1 MNSRDIFINNL
12 KAIMKEKKVS
22 RKQLAEGLNVP
33 YTTLTDWCTGRIFP
47 RVEKINLIADYF
59 NIKKSDLI
67 EEITEEDD
75 DALYDDVVKVD
86 VFSKVSLDN
95 TYHIIDVETGLPFI
109 SLNYDLKI
117 DEELIPPEWIRNR
130 QKYFGMIINDNS
142 MDPEFHRDD
151 CIIIRENQIMDK
163 DGFYCILEKDNDYA
177 KIRKLININDGI
189 MVMPLNINKDFQP
202 KTYLKDT
209 PEYKS
214 LMIIGNVVQVK
225 RKYI

>member
-12 KAIMKEKKVS
+12 KAIMKERKVS
-22 RKQLAEGLNVP
+22 RRQLAEGLNIP

-86 VFSKVSLDN
+86 VFSKLFLDSVWCLKN
-95 TYHIIDVETGLPFI
+95 ESF
-109 SLNYDLKI
+109 KI
-117 DEELIPPEWIRNR
+117 DEELIPPEWIKNH
-130 QKYFGMIINDNS
+130 QSYFGLIMNDNS
-142 MDPEFHRDD
+142 MDPEFHKDD
-151 CIIIRENQIMDK
+151 CLIIRECKKMDK
-163 DGFYCILEKDNDYA
+163 DGFYCVLEKDSDYA
-177 KIRKLININDGI
+177 KIRKLIHINDGI
-189 MVMPLNINKDFQP
+189 MVMPLNMSDNIQP
-202 KTYLKDT
+202 KTYLKGT
-209 PEYKS
+209 LEFES
-214 LMIIGNVVQVK
+214 LRIIGIVVQVK

>member
-12 KAIMKEKKVS
+12 KAIMKERKVS
-22 RKQLAEGLNVP
+22 RRQLAEGLNIP

-86 VFSKVSLDN
+86 VFSKIFLDSVWCLKN
-95 TYHIIDVETGLPFI
+95 EEF
-109 SLNYDLKI
+109 KI
-117 DEELIPPEWIRNR
+117 DEELIPPEWIRNH
-130 QKYFGMIINDNS
+130 QSYFGIIMNDNS
-142 MDPEFHRDD
+142 MDPEFHKDD
-151 CIIIRENQIMDK
+151 CLIIRECKKMDK
-163 DGFYCILEKDNDYA
+163 DGFYCVLEKDSDYA
-177 KIRKLININDGI
+177 KIRKLIHINDGI
-189 MVMPLNINKDFQP
+189 MVMPLNMGDTIQP
-202 KTYLKDT
+202 KTYLKGT
-209 PEYKS
+209 LEFES
-214 LMIIGNVVQVK
+214 LRIIGIVVQVK

>member
-12 KAIMKEKKVS
+12 KAIMKERKVS
-22 RKQLAEGLNVP
+22 RRQLAEGLNIP

-86 VFSKVSLDN
+86 VFSKLFLDSVWCLKN
-95 TYHIIDVETGLPFI
+95 QSF
-109 SLNYDLKI
+109 KI
-117 DEELIPPEWIRNR
+117 DEELIPPEWIKNH
-130 QKYFGMIINDNS
+130 QSYFGLIMNDNS
-142 MDPEFHRDD
+142 MDPEFHKDD
-151 CIIIRENQIMDK
+151 CLIIRECKKMDK
-163 DGFYCILEKDNDYA
+163 DGFYCVLEKDSDYA
-177 KIRKLININDGI
+177 KIRKLIHINDGI
-189 MVMPLNINKDFQP
+189 MVMPLNMSDNTQP
-202 KTYLKDT
+202 KTYLKGT
-209 PEYKS
+209 LEFES
-214 LMIIGNVVQVK
+214 LRIIGIVVQVK

>member
-12 KAIMKEKKVS
+12 KAIMKERKVS
-22 RKQLAEGLNVP
+22 RRQLAEGLNIP

-86 VFSKVSLDN
+86 VFSKLFLDSVWCLKN
-95 TYHIIDVETGLPFI
+95 ESF
-109 SLNYDLKI
+109 KI
-117 DEELIPPEWIRNR
+117 DEELIPPEWIKNH
-130 QKYFGMIINDNS
+130 QSYFGLIMNDNS
-142 MDPEFHRDD
+142 MDPEFHKDD
-151 CIIIRENQIMDK
+151 CLIIRECKKMDK
-163 DGFYCILEKDNDYA
+163 DGFYCVLEKDSDYA
-177 KIRKLININDGI
+177 KIRKLIHINDGI
-189 MVMPLNINKDFQP
+189 MVMHLNMSDNIQP
-202 KTYLKDT
+202 KTYLKGT
-209 PEYKS
+209 LEFES
-214 LMIIGNVVQVK
+214 LRIIGIVVQVK

>member
-12 KAIMKEKKVS
+12 KAIMKERKVS
-22 RKQLAEGLNVP
+22 RRQLAEGLNIP

-86 VFSKVSLDN
+86 VFSQLFLDSVWCLKN
-95 TYHIIDVETGLPFI
+95 QSF
-109 SLNYDLKI
+109 KI
-117 DEELIPPEWIRNR
+117 DEELIPPEWIKNH
-130 QKYFGMIINDNS
+130 QSCFGLIMNDNS
-142 MDPEFHRDD
+142 MNPEFHKDD
-151 CIIIRENQIMDK
+151 CLIIRECKKMDK
-163 DGFYCILEKDNDYA
+163 DGFYCVLEKDSDYA
-177 KIRKLININDGI
+177 KIRKLIHINDGI
-189 MVMPLNINKDFQP
+189 MVMPLNMSDNIQP
-202 KTYLKDT
+202 KTYLKGT
-209 PEYKS
+209 LEFES
-214 LMIIGNVVQVK
+214 LRIIGIVVQVK

>member
-12 KAIMKEKKVS
+12 KAIMKERKVS
-22 RKQLAEGLNVP
+22 RRQLAEGLNIP

-86 VFSKVSLDN
+86 VFSKLFLDSVWCLKN
-95 TYHIIDVETGLPFI
+95 ESF
-109 SLNYDLKI
+109 KI
-117 DEELIPPEWIRNR
+117 DEELIPPEWIKNH
-130 QKYFGMIINDNS
+130 QSYFGLIMNDNS
-142 MDPEFHRDD
+142 MDPEFHKDD
-151 CIIIRENQIMDK
+151 CLIIRECKRMDK
-163 DGFYCILEKDNDYA
+163 DGFYCVLEKDSDYA
-177 KIRKLININDGI
+177 KIRKLIHINDGI
-189 MVMPLNINKDFQP
+189 MVMPLNMSDNIQP
-202 KTYLKDT
+202 KTYLKGT
-209 PEYKS
+209 LEFES
-214 LMIIGNVVQVK
+214 LRIIGIVVQVK